1 MTRPPTTLRS
11 AHLLMW
17 SSPLL
22 LVVLAFTLTTGTSR
36 PTSQTPAQHHHSTSE
51 TTTTLEATSPTTST
65 TVLTTTRR
73 RHTGRPTTSVTRY
86 VDATSPKAAPTAIKP
101 VVVVSSGVL
110 SGALSPGFRVADVPL
125 QGPGL
130 WVLDT
135 STVIQAHLQCAS
147 RSVVVNS
154 RVVIMTAQ
162 NCQLQLISTNREV
175 TPTWQLTPVR

>member
-1 MTRPPTTLRS
+1 MVK
-11 AHLLMW
+11 
-17 SSPLL
+17 SP
-22 LVVLAFTLTTGTSR
+22 A
-36 PTSQTPAQHHHSTSE
+36 
-51 TTTTLEATSPTTST
+51 
-65 TVLTTTRR
+65 TRR
-73 RHTGRPTTSVTRY
+73 VGFHVDYRHVATDVADARTTPPLDKRDDDDTRG
-86 VDATSPKAAPTAIKP
+86 DLADDFNDCANDDAAPPHGPAH
-101 VVVVSSGVL
+101 VL